1 MLTLVSRGRLPTIP
15 GVQLVGNYRREWVRH
30 DVVAGLALVALLVP
44 QGMAYAE
51 LAGLPAVTGLYTTLA
66 ALLAYAV
73 FGPSRILVLGPDS
86 ALGPLIAAA
95 ILPLLGAGGDP
106 VRAVALAGMLAVLM
120 GVLCVVAGVARLG
133 VLAELLS
140 KPVRVGF
147 LNGIAIV
154 VLVGQLPR
162 LFGFSTD
169 AQGLLDEVQA
179 FTRGVRDG
187 KTVAASLLIGLGCLA
202 VIFACRRFA
211 PLVPGVLVAVVGA
224 GLATI
229 AFDLTARGV
238 VVVGG
243 IPSGLPKFGF
253 PRVGLDDALSL
264 VLAAAGMAFVTLAD
278 TATLSRSLAAKRGE
292 RVDASN
298 EIFAL
303 GAANI
308 AAGLFQGFPVSAS
321 ASRTAVAESSGART
335 QVTGVVGAAGIVV
348 VLVAAG
354 GLGQYLPTS
363 ALAAVVIAAA
373 LTLLDLHSVVWL
385 AKVRR
390 SELALSIAA
399 LLGVAVLGV
408 LQGIAVAIA
417 LSLGNF
423 VRRAWRP
430 YDAVLGRVPGRK
442 GYHDIDRHP
451 EAAQIPGLVLYRFD
465 APLFFANADTFA
477 DRVAAAITVR
487 PDAIRWVI
495 VAAEPM
501 TDIDTTAAEAVSGL
515 LDDLEARGIAL
526 AFAELK
532 GPVKDRLRNYGLYDR
547 IGEDRFFP
555 TLGTAIDGYLR
566 ATDSTWTDGDE
577 RHP

>member
-1 MLTLVSRGRLPTIP
+1 L
-15 GVQLVGNYRREWVRH
+15 
-30 DVVAGLALVALLVP
+30 
-44 QGMAYAE
+44 
-51 LAGLPAVTGLYTTLA
+51 
-66 ALLAYAV
+66 
-73 FGPSRILVLGPDS
+73 
-86 ALGPLIAAA
+86 
-95 ILPLLGAGGDP
+95 
-106 VRAVALAGMLAVLM
+106 
-120 GVLCVVAGVARLG
+120 
-133 VLAELLS
+133 
-140 KPVRVGF
+140 
-147 LNGIAIV
+147 
-154 VLVGQLPR
+154 
-162 LFGFSTD
+162 
-169 AQGLLDEVQA
+169 
-179 FTRGVRDG
+179 
-187 KTVAASLLIGLGCLA
+187 GLGFGEA
-202 VIFACRRFA
+202 WVM
-211 PLVPGVLVAVVGA
+211 PGVLLAVASA
-224 GLATI
+224 GLAT
-229 AFDLTARGV
+229 AVFDLTARGV
-238 VVVGG
+238 VVVGA
-243 IPSGLPKFGF
+243 IPSGLPGFAF

-292 RVDASN
+292 RVDASS

-303 GAANI
+303 GAADI

-363 ALAAVVIAAA
+363 ALAAVIIAAA
-373 LTLLDLHSVVWL
+373 LTLLDVRSVVWL

-390 SELALSIAA
+390 SELALSMAS

-451 EAAQIPGLVLYRFD
+451 EAIQIPGLVLYRSD

-477 DRVAAAITVR
+477 DRVAAAVAVR
-487 PDAIRWVI
+487 PETVRWVI

-501 TDIDTTAAEAVSGL
+501 TDIDTTAAEALSGL
-515 LDDLEARGIAL
+515 LDDLEAQGIAL

-547 IGEDRFFP
+547 IGKDRFFP
-555 TLGTAIDGYLR
+555 TLGTAIDGYLH
-566 ATDSTWTDGDE
+566 ATDTTWTDRDE
-577 RHP
+577 PHT